1 MEATQVTRAS
11 GRHAPWV
18 HLTATLAW
26 TWACWGGA
34 AATADDWLE
43 PHALVLFVLGGLGP
57 LLVAAVLVGLGHADE
72 SPGEFWRR
80 ALDPRRMSAR
90 WWLVVTAL
98 AVLPPLAAR
107 VGVHGTGGGI
117 VTAGPVAFL
126 VVGALAGAAEEPG
139 WRGYAQEGLQR
150 RMPVLSAS
158 LVVGVAWAAWHLP
171 LFWIAGTYQQG
182 LGVGT
187 RGFWTF
193 HLAILLATV
202 VYAWVYNA
210 AGRVT
215 FAAVWLHAAANAAN
229 EFFAAEGAEVW
240 SVGLTA
246 AIAAA
251 LLVWSWR
258 WLSRPAGMS
267 AP

>member
-1 MEATQVTRAS
+1 MEPTPSIRGA
-11 GRHAPWV
+11 GRHAPWAY
-18 HLTATLAW
+18 LAATLAW
-26 TWACWGGA
+26 TWACWVGA
-34 AATADDWLE
+34 AVTADDWLE
-43 PHALVLFVLGGLGP
+43 PHALVLFALGGLGP

-72 SPGEFWRR
+72 PLAEFWRR
-80 ALDPRRMSAR
+80 ALDPRRLAAR
-90 WWLVVTAL
+90 WWLAITAL
-98 AVLPPLAAR
+98 AVLPPLLVRLGAQ
-107 VGVHGTGGGI
+107 GTGGGL

-150 RMPVLSAS
+150 RMSVLGAS
-158 LVVGVAWAAWHLP
+158 LVVGAAWAAWHLP
-171 LFWIAGTYQQG
+171 LFWIAGTYQHG

-193 HLAILLATV
+193 HLAILLGTV

-215 FAAVWLHAAANAAN
+215 LAAVWLHAASNAAN
-229 EFFAAEGAEVW
+229 ELVAAEDAEAW
-240 SVGLTA
+240 SLGLTA
-246 AIAAA
+246 VIAAA
-251 LLVWSWR
+251 VIVGSWR
-258 WLSRPAGMS
+258 WLVRPAGMS

>member
-1 MEATQVTRAS
+1 MEANPGTLPSR
-11 GRHAPWV
+11 RHAPWV
-18 HLTATLAW
+18 HLAATLLW
-26 TWACWGGA
+26 TWICWGGA
-34 AATADDWLE
+34 AVTADDWLE

-57 LLVAAVLVGLGHADE
+57 LLVATVLVGLGHADE
-72 SPGEFWRR
+72 SLSEFWRR
-80 ALDPRRMSAR
+80 ALDPRRMAAR

-98 AVLPPLAAR
+98 AVLPPLVVR
-107 VGVHGTGGGI
+107 LGVDGPGGGI
-117 VTAGPVAFL
+117 VVTGPVAFL

-150 RMPVLSAS
+150 RMPVLAAS

-171 LFWIAGTYQQG
+171 LFWIAGTYQHG
-182 LGVGT
+182 LGTGT

-193 HLAILLATV
+193 HLAILLGTV

-210 AGRVT
+210 AGRLT
-215 FAAVWLHAAANAAN
+215 LAAVWLHAAANAAN
-229 EFFAAEGAEVW
+229 ELFTAEDAEVW
-240 SVGLTA
+240 SLGLTA
-246 AIAAA
+246 AITVA
-251 LLVWSWR
+251 LVIGSWR

>member
-1 MEATQVTRAS
+1 MEASTVTHAPK
-11 GRHAPWV
+11 RHAPWV
-18 HLTATLAW
+18 YLAATLAW

-34 AATADDWLE
+34 AATAGDWLE

-72 SPGEFWRR
+72 SLPEFWRR
-80 ALDPRRMSAR
+80 ALDPRRMAAR
-90 WWLVVTAL
+90 WWLGVTAL
-98 AVLPPLAAR
+98 AVLPPLVVR
-107 VGVHGTGGGI
+107 LGVEGTGDGLLA
-117 VTAGPVAFL
+117 AGPAAFL

-150 RMPVLSAS
+150 RVSVLAAS

-171 LFWIAGTYQQG
+171 LFWLPGTYQHG

-215 FAAVWLHAAANAAN
+215 LAAVWLHAAANAAN
-229 EFFAAEGAEVW
+229 ELFTAEDAEVW

-246 AIAAA
+246 VIVAAV
-251 LLVWSWR
+251 LVGSWR